1 MIFQAGDSEEGRDL
15 GAEIADGIFTHA
27 PTIEAGQAFYAD
39 IKARAA
45 AKGRDPEHVVV
56 MPGVTPILADT
67 DEEAREL
74 EREHP
79 AGQGLREDP
88 RRSSA
93 ARSAGT
99 TSAQYDLDA
108 PFPELGD
115 LGERQLQD
123 AGRAHQGRGEGAG
136 PDPAPDRRALHRVE
150 PARRSPARPRTVAD
164 EHRGLVRRPRA
175 RRHQHARHGAER
187 VRQVH
192 RRGAADP
199 ARARASSAA
208 STRPTTLRG
217 NLGLPIPRNT
227 HTVAREQAA
236 QESARPRARSPP
248 PPTESVS
255 PGGPRTMSR
264 PRTLFRLAALA
275 ATAALALAGCGGGS
289 GAAPGTL
296 TWGFNLPTSWDP
308 VTSSTGNDI
317 NTVSLVYASLTQ
329 LDEKGNAGPGL
340 AQSWTYN
347 ADGTAVTFTLRPGLT
362 FTDGTPLNADAVKQ
376 SLLRG
381 KTQQNSLL
389 KDQLSTIKDI
399 TTSGDLDVTLNL
411 AAPDF
416 QVPNLLAGKTGA
428 IVSPAAFTK
437 DAAAIPT
444 APVGAGPF
452 KFESFVPESKAVL
465 VKNPG
470 YWDAADIKLDRLVLT
485 TGTDPSSVI
494 AAVQTGSLDVAT
506 ITGSQVAQAKAAGLD
521 VEVID
526 SLTVNQVDVHSG
538 LAPLTDR
545 RSSTP

>member
-1 MIFQAGDSEEGRDL
+1 
-15 GAEIADGIFTHA
+15 
-27 PTIEAGQAFYAD
+27 
-39 IKARAA
+39 
-45 AKGRDPEHVVV
+45 
-56 MPGVTPILADT
+56 
-67 DEEAREL
+67 
-74 EREHP
+74 
-79 AGQGLREDP
+79 
-88 RRSSA
+88 
-93 ARSAGT
+93 
-99 TSAQYDLDA
+99 
-108 PFPELGD
+108 
-115 LGERQLQD
+115 
-123 AGRAHQGRGEGAG
+123 
-136 PDPAPDRRALHRVE
+136 
-150 PARRSPARPRTVAD
+150 
-164 EHRGLVRRPRA
+164 
-175 RRHQHARHGAER
+175 
-187 VRQVH
+187 
-192 RRGAADP
+192 
-199 ARARASSAA
+199 
-208 STRPTTLRG
+208 
-217 NLGLPIPRNT
+217 
-227 HTVAREQAA
+227 
-236 QESARPRARSPP
+236 
-248 PPTESVS
+248 
-255 PGGPRTMSR
+255 MSR
-264 PRTLFRLAALA
+264 PRFLFRLAALA

-317 NTVSLVYASLTQ
+317 NTVSLVYASLTR
-329 LDEKGNAGPGL
+329 LDAKGDAGPGL
-340 AQSWTYN
+340 AQSWKYN

-399 TTSGDLDVTLNL
+399 TTAGDLDVTLNL

-470 YWDAADIKLDRLVLT
+470 YWDAAEIKLDRLVLT

-526 SLTVNQVDVHSG
+526 SMTVNQVDVHSG

-545 RSSTP
+545 RVVDALKFAVDRQAIINVVNGGVGDVTYQPFPKGYVAYDPALDGVFAYDPAKAKQMLAAAGVTPGSLKLTVTVNSVAQSTAELVQQQLQAVGVDATIKVVPPGSSTWQQEVYLGRKAQFALDGTVGRESPVQNLGVVYGPTGLMNTSKVATPEFLAALDAVRKTPLDAPDYPIVLRKAVATGVQMSPSFSLGTSPRIVVRSKRVSPLPHVLSQYRWEGVTAGATP

>member
-1 MIFQAGDSEEGRDL
+1 
-15 GAEIADGIFTHA
+15 
-27 PTIEAGQAFYAD
+27 
-39 IKARAA
+39 
-45 AKGRDPEHVVV
+45 
-56 MPGVTPILADT
+56 
-67 DEEAREL
+67 
-74 EREHP
+74 
-79 AGQGLREDP
+79 
-88 RRSSA
+88 
-93 ARSAGT
+93 
-99 TSAQYDLDA
+99 
-108 PFPELGD
+108 
-115 LGERQLQD
+115 
-123 AGRAHQGRGEGAG
+123 
-136 PDPAPDRRALHRVE
+136 
-150 PARRSPARPRTVAD
+150 
-164 EHRGLVRRPRA
+164 
-175 RRHQHARHGAER
+175 
-187 VRQVH
+187 
-192 RRGAADP
+192 
-199 ARARASSAA
+199 
-208 STRPTTLRG
+208 
-217 NLGLPIPRNT
+217 
-227 HTVAREQAA
+227 
-236 QESARPRARSPP
+236 
-248 PPTESVS
+248 
-255 PGGPRTMSR
+255 MSR

-317 NTVSLVYASLTQ
+317 NTVSLVYASLTR
-329 LDEKGNAGPGL
+329 LDAKGDAGPGL
-340 AQSWTYN
+340 AQSWKYN

-399 TTSGDLDVTLNL
+399 TTAGDLDVTLNL

-470 YWDAADIKLDRLVLT
+470 YYAAADIKLDRLVLT

-506 ITGSQVAQAKAAGLD
+506 ITGAQVAQAKAAGLD

-526 SLTVNQVDVHSG
+526 SMTVNQVDVHSG

-545 RSSTP
+545 RVVDALKFAIDRRAIIDVTNGGVGDVTYQPFPKGYVAYDPALDGVFAYDPAKAKSMLAAAGVTPGSLKLTVTVNSVAQSTAELVQQQLQAVGVDATIKVVPPGSSTWQQEVYLGRKAQFALDGTVGRESPVQNLGVVYGPTGLMNTSKVATPEFLAALDAVRKTPLDAPDYPTVLRKAVATGVAMSPSFSLGTSPRIVVRSKRVSPLPHVLSQYRWEGVTAGATP